1 MDLIKEEL
9 HTRADEISKFLELIK
24 FLEEEEIIK
33 GKSENSHEITPSLK
47 NTLKGQVFLLLYNLI
62 EATMRESISYI
73 HEKLEGL
80 EISFNQ
86 LRDELRR
93 EILKRAKSD
102 KVGLDELCRK
112 TALDISKQL
121 LAATFEKKK
130 IFSGNIDHQEICKQ
144 AKIYGFNTS
153 SEYIKTK
160 YGSSLETIKNKR
172 NYLAH
177 GNNSFSEI
185 GSQYS
190 IQDIENFVNEVIN
203 YLESITTHITDY
215 LSQQGYL
222 MKQDELSSTDQ

>member
-1 MDLIKEEL
+1 
-9 HTRADEISKFLELIK
+9 
-24 FLEEEEIIK
+24 
-33 GKSENSHEITPSLK
+33 
-47 NTLKGQVFLLLYNLI
+47 LLLYNLI
-62 EATMRESISYI
+62 EATIRESISYI

>member
-73 HEKLEGL
+73 YEKLEGL

-121 LAATFEKKK
+121 LAATFEKKD
-130 IFSGNIDHQEICKQ
+130 IFSGNVDHKEICEQ
-144 AKIYGFNTS
+144 ARI
-153 SEYIKTK
+153 
-160 YGSSLETIKNKR
+160 
-172 NYLAH
+172 
-177 GNNSFSEI
+177 
-185 GSQYS
+185 
-190 IQDIENFVNEVIN
+190 
-203 YLESITTHITDY
+203 
-215 LSQQGYL
+215 
-222 MKQDELSSTDQ
+222 